1 MAWLGFCCE
10 LFVSL
15 LLALMRCGN
24 PVLFPWPLPVQG
36 ALLCGPDRFDA
47 GQLSAGVAHRN
58 RRRPAH
64 LLHPGVGSV
73 LPYSRSCD
81 DYLLFFFFFLFFFF
95 SFSFSWSFFILHTRL
110 SPHARVIRFLVH
122 RQCGK
127 ARDGVVLRGWCA
139 Q

>member
-81 DYLLFFFFFLFFFF
+81 DYLLFFFPFFF
-95 SFSFSWSFFILHTRL
+95 SLSFSFFFYFWLFAARWSAALGGL
-110 SPHARVIRFLVH
+110 W
-122 RQCGK
+122 Q
-127 ARDGVVLRGWCA
+127 
-139 Q
+139 